1 MQSDSIITALVVDD
15 APSVREAIRL
25 LLQREKDIRVVGEC
39 RDGIEAVQSALSLK
53 PDVVLMDVHMP
64 AMDGIAAT
72 AQICEQ
78 CPGTSVIIIS
88 VQQDLNIV
96 RQAMLAGAKDYIIK
110 PFSNK
115 ELTETVR
122 KVVLIGK
129 RKETIRGLLGEVPVE
144 KRRGQ
149 VISVFGAK
157 GGTGKTALAVNL
169 ALALNRSGYKTAILD
184 LDLQFGNVRVAID
197 VQPKRTLAELMQEE
211 GEYTPELVASYMESA
226 QGVAVMCGPEQPEY
240 AELVSAEGITRVIKS
255 LQQIYDYIVIDTGR
269 RLDDQTLTIME
280 MSQPVLMVTAP
291 DLASLRNARKFMD
304 VMQNLGLSHRVQLVI
319 NNPQPTRYLD
329 NLEIERTLK
338 KKALLELPYDAKTL
352 ASSLDRGN
360 PVVGRSITG
369 SFGRAVINLTE
380 RLIRLESS
388 DKINMVSS
396 N

>member
-1 MQSDSIITALVVDD
+1 MNNDMITVLVVDD
-15 APSVREAIRL
+15 APSVREGIRL
-25 LLQREKDIRVVGEC
+25 LLQREKDIRVIGEC
-39 RDGIEAVQSALSLK
+39 RDGLEAVQQALSLR

-115 ELTETVR
+115 EVTETVR

-129 RKETIRGLLGEVPVE
+129 RKESIRSLLGEVPVE

-149 VISVFGAK
+149 VISIFGAK
-157 GGTGKTALAVNL
+157 GGSGKTALAVNL
-169 ALALNRSGYKTAILD
+169 ALALNRSGYKTALID

-197 VQPKRTLAELMQEE
+197 VQPKRTLSELMQEE
-211 GEYTPELVASYMESA
+211 GECTPELVASYLENA
-226 QGVAVMCGPEQPEY
+226 QGVAVLCGPEQPEY
-240 AELVSAEGITRVIKS
+240 AELVSADGISRAIKA
-255 LQQIYDYIVIDTGR
+255 LQQIFDYIVVDMGR

-280 MSQPVLMVTAP
+280 ISQPILMLTSP
-291 DLASLRNARKFMD
+291 DLAALRNARKYMD

-319 NNPQPTRYLD
+319 NNSQAVRYL
-329 NLEIERTLK
+329 
-338 KKALLELPYDAKTL
+338 
-352 ASSLDRGN
+352 
-360 PVVGRSITG
+360 
-369 SFGRAVINLTE
+369 
-380 RLIRLESS
+380 
-388 DKINMVSS
+388 
-396 N
+396 